1 MRGRPL
7 AVALTGGV
15 GAGKSEALRLFKAL
29 GAATL
34 SSDEIVHEL
43 LQSDAEVRARLE
55 DRFGRGV
62 LTCAGEIDRAVLG
75 GRVFKHSEDLYYL
88 ESVLHPRVIREQ
100 RLFRERLAASPD
112 APSICVIE
120 VPLLYE
126 VRGEG
131 RFDRVVVITASVALR
146 RERAGARLDER
157 EERLIS
163 DAEKVRRADFV
174 FSNNGTLEEL
184 EAFVVGVWK
193 QLLAEVEAKA

>member
-1 MRGRPL
+1 MRPL

-15 GAGKSEALRLFKAL
+15 GAGKSEALHLFERL

-43 LQSDAEVRARLE
+43 LRHDAGVRARLE
-55 DRFGRGV
+55 ERFGPQV
-62 LTCAGEIDRAVLG
+62 VTAAGEIDRVVLG
-75 GRVFKHSEDLYYL
+75 HRVFKHPEDLYYL

-100 RLFRERLAASPD
+100 RRFREQLAASPD
-112 APSICVIE
+112 ASPICVIE

-126 VRGEG
+126 VRSEV
-131 RFDRVVVITASVALR
+131 RFDKVVVITAAPELR
-146 RERAGARLDER
+146 RARAGFRIDER

-174 FSNNGTLEEL
+174 FSNDGSLQEL
-184 EAFVVGVWK
+184 EAFVVDVWRR
-193 QLLAEVEAKA
+193 LVDELEAQA

>member
-1 MRGRPL
+1 VPGRPL

-15 GAGKSEALRLFKAL
+15 GAGKSEALRMFKEL

-34 SSDEIVHEL
+34 SSDEVVHDL
-43 LQSDAEVRARLE
+43 LRNDSEIRTRLE
-55 DRFGRGV
+55 ERFGAGL
-62 LTCAGEIDRAVLG
+62 LTGEGEIDRAVLG
-75 GRVFKHSEDLYYL
+75 RLVFKNPEGLYYL

-100 RLFRERLAASPD
+100 RLFREQLAASPD
-112 APSICVIE
+112 APAICVIE

-146 RERAGARLDER
+146 RQRAGSRLDER

-174 FSNNGTLEEL
+174 FRNDGSLAEL
-184 EAFVVGVWK
+184 EAFVGDVWQ
-193 QLLAEVEAKA
+193 QLLAQVDA